1 MACRDSDGDRGD
13 RVGRGSETARARCR
27 TRRTESRSL
36 RNAGK
41 RLEVQGRQAG
51 QVCVGGALW
60 SSSHLPKAAGDPEG
74 VSNAG
79 VTRSDLLLRGITD
92 FSLEK
97 WVELHQGKKEKSG
110 LCLYHSPSE
119 KSKSK

>member
-1 MACRDSDGDRGD
+1 MQ
-13 RVGRGSETARARCR
+13 GRGLRCRGGKRARC
-27 TRRTESRSL
+27 
-36 RNAGK
+36 
-41 RLEVQGRQAG
+41 VW
-51 QVCVGGALW
+51 GGALW